1 FRSRLRAITQR
12 QLNTKN
18 VESAERLAR
27 TTTRQ
32 PLANGTRTRNQPG
45 TRSNNVLVSDHR
57 YACYSLV
64 WSRVVERPGD
74 PFASLDL
81 AVLGSAHVVSGL
93 SCWGRVMSDVV
104 GSGWT
109 HVTFLRTVGVGR
121 PGLASLTPLSGGG
134 SGPSRVLSFVIFSPR
149 SGFFGRRSSG

>member
-1 FRSRLRAITQR
+1 MSGQRSDWR
-12 QLNTKN
+12 
-18 VESAERLAR
+18 ERLHANPSR
-27 TTTRQ
+27 MEQ
-32 PLANGTRTRNQPG
+32 ELAIKLQENRI
-45 TRSNNVLVSDHR
+45 NVLVSDHR
-57 YACYSLV
+57 SACYSLV

-109 HVTFLRTVGVGR
+109 HVRFLRTVGGGS
-121 PGLASLTPLSGGG
+121 PGLASFTPLSGGG
-134 SGPSRVLSFVIFSPR
+134 SGASRVLFFVLLSHRSRFSQ
-149 SGFFGRRSSG
+149 

>member
-1 FRSRLRAITQR
+1 MSKKREVEPHDLAALLVLEFFTRPRSYVLLVSDAP
-12 QLNTKN
+12 
-18 VESAERLAR
+18 VD
-27 TTTRQ
+27 
-32 PLANGTRTRNQPG
+32 
-45 TRSNNVLVSDHR
+45 VLVSDHR
-57 YACYSLV
+57 VCAYSLV

-93 SCWGRVMSDVV
+93 SCWGRVMSEVV

-109 HVTFLRTVGVGR
+109 HVTFLRTVGVGS

-134 SGPSRVLSFVIFSPR
+134 SGPSRVLFFVILSPR
-149 SGFFGRRSSG
+149 SGFSGGRSSG

>member
-1 FRSRLRAITQR
+1 
-12 QLNTKN
+12 
-18 VESAERLAR
+18 
-27 TTTRQ
+27 
-32 PLANGTRTRNQPG
+32 
-45 TRSNNVLVSDHR
+45 
-57 YACYSLV
+57 
-64 WSRVVERPGD
+64 VVERPGD

-109 HVTFLRTVGVGR
+109 QLTVLRTVGVGN

-134 SGPSRVLSFVIFSPR
+134 RGASRVLFFVILSHR
-149 SGFFGRRSSG
+149 SVSSEHDVPNRTLLGFALTSERKQFR